1 MDSRIKIPECIR
13 LNLNI
18 VFLKQT
24 MIDGERNY
32 CKFLIF
38 LLIVGPYQTV
48 IDELNVCTIILENP
62 PTYDDYRQS
71 VECKH

>member
-1 MDSRIKIPECIR
+1 M
-13 LNLNI
+13 
-18 VFLKQT
+18 
-24 MIDGERNY
+24 MDGERNY